1 MSHITSSLIIC
12 YYKKNQKVR
21 KWKKHSSVLISTWK
35 FWTLKESVDVVLC
48 CRIGTERIVR
58 LILAF
63 CLTFSILDFER
74 VQSCDSQEFK
84 GTPCPESKI
93 MNLPSRIGLLFFL
106 ALYSRTKRC
115 KGCWCIRIIKSIDNI
130 FQNLWHTALRVL
142 QKYANYWIIISLFP
156 LL

>member
-93 MNLPSRIGLLFFL
+93 MNLPSRIKSDFEQKQQFCN
-106 ALYSRTKRC
+106 AKKHIKVYYS
-115 KGCWCIRIIKSIDNI
+115 
-130 FQNLWHTALRVL
+130 F
-142 QKYANYWIIISLFP
+142 SLFTP
-156 LL
+156 EPKGAKVVDASE